1 MSSPSPPLSEKNFH
15 HKDEGSLTPKD
26 IADLCSQLQSVVE
39 RVPSPSTPAAAT
51 AGDTNSST
59 KSLSLPDSSRSPSIT
74 STPAA
79 AADCPCRHIVEAKK
93 GATNK
98 HCALCGR
105 TIPVLEE
112 LQAQQERV
120 TTLEN
125 DLRVLNGKY
134 VDEIDRVAELQHAKA
149 QAEAELEELSQQ
161 LFEEANGMV
170 ASEKREKTDL
180 QRELEDTRER
190 LAAEESQLRQLRQL
204 FQDELDQQGGGRR
217 LSLDN
222 TKITSDR
229 LDTRRAD
236 KLVVD
241 EFATFVKQSRSLPPR
256 KLMTMPFV
264 KHSVEEDALPCLR
277 FGPHPR
283 MSARKLVDALAL
295 NTCFIEKTPP
305 GFEKSQQYKV
315 IVNETPLKISVH
327 KLNLWDRFS
336 GDVLAVSGCQACGRH
351 DPQTPLEFR
360 VRVSTQDD
368 WACID
373 GFCRDRLVAVCEFFG
388 FLRNVQQGY
397 YNSRSVPDL
406 YREVLQLR
414 LQMFMA
420 RMGIGHEQQQRATTT
435 SPPPEIEQGS
445 ELLSPTQNK

>member
-1 MSSPSPPLSEKNFH
+1 MSSPSPPLSDKDFQR
-15 HKDEGSLTPKD
+15 KDEGSLTPKD

-39 RVPSPSTPAAAT
+39 RVPSPSAPAT
-51 AGDTNSST
+51 ATGDTNSSA
-59 KSLSLPDSSRSPSIT
+59 KSLSLPGSSRSPSVNSSTPTT
-74 STPAA
+74 STT
-79 AADCPCRHIVEAKK
+79 DCPCRHIVEARK
-93 GATNK
+93 GTTNK

-105 TIPVLEE
+105 TIPALEE
-112 LQAQQERV
+112 LHQQRERV
-120 TTLEN
+120 TTLQH
-125 DLRVLNGKY
+125 DLKVLNDKY

-170 ASEKREKTDL
+170 ASEKREKKDL
-180 QRELEDTRER
+180 ERELANTRER
-190 LAAEESQLRQLRQL
+190 LAAEESQLLQLRQL
-204 FQDELDQQGGGRR
+204 LQDELDQQGQGRR

-222 TKITSDR
+222 TKITSDHP
-229 LDTRRAD
+229 DISKAD
-236 KLVVD
+236 KMIVD
-241 EFATFVKQSRSLPPR
+241 EFATFVKESISLPAK
-256 KLMTMPFV
+256 KLMSMPFV

-305 GFEKSQQYKV
+305 GFEQAQRYKV
-315 IVNETPLKISVH
+315 IENETPLKISVH

-336 GDVLAVSGCQACGRH
+336 GDDLAVSGCQACGRH
-351 DPQTPLEFR
+351 DPETPLEFR

-397 YNSRSVPDL
+397 YNSRSIPDL

-414 LQMFMA
+414 LQMFMT
-420 RMGIGHEQQQRATTT
+420 RMGVGHDQEQKVT
-435 SPPPEIEQGS
+435 SSSEIQQGS
-445 ELLSPTQNK
+445 ELLSLIQIK